1 MKYFISISIINL
13 GTSAIIDVIDTV
25 VSLTDDYGPRGAL
38 NAAKE
43 LAFDGWNAWAENR
56 EKLEDI
62 KFNYVIQTV
71 AFNNIQ

>member
-25 VSLTDDYGPRGAL
+25 VCLTDDYGPRGAL
-38 NAAKE
+38 NAAKAH
-43 LAFDGWNAWAENR
+43 AFDGWNAWADNR
-56 EKLEDI
+56 KKLEDI